1 MAQDEPESWKDKYLL
16 SIEKFEHAQQQ
27 AEQRLDILRRGVVR
41 MSLAADGL
49 DEPLDEVLA
58 ELRSSIR
65 KSEDVLELEP
75 MISRLEKCVVAL
87 DDNRKE
93 DYSSVTEMIDASL
106 AAVLETGMPR
116 KDKSAVKTFRK
127 GLPSMLQ
134 GAMINVDLWKQYIEV
149 QQPVYKYLAEL
160 EQGTKK
166 SGGLFQKLFSSTAS
180 NENGNENRETEQK
193 RDAAEESENGI
204 VDQAVEEPV
213 VADDVELG
221 KVDVDQAVAGE
232 IIAEDESI
240 ESVGE
245 AAGDQDSSVEGQ
257 EQVREEIKSR
267 TIQVFCGLVD
277 QIETPDEFD
286 GRKTDLVARLQND
299 FEWQCLPD
307 LLSEAMELVASTRK
321 VAQLEFEGFLV
332 TIHDRLQDIQDF
344 LTIAREGEEQAQL
357 NQTKLDEEVRTGLKE
372 IKASVD
378 EALDIGVL
386 KEDITTMVNQ
396 IVAVIDTFHS
406 DEKDRRYEVY
416 DRIEVLGAK
425 MEEMEAEAVH
435 LRNNLEAQRLQA
447 MRDPL
452 TELPNRQA
460 YDEQSEKE
468 FSRWKRHQRP
478 LSMAIVD
485 IDHFKKINDNLGHLR
500 GDKVLKLVAKEVQK
514 NIRSEDFVARYGG
527 EEFVVLMPDTNEPE
541 ALAAVEK
548 VRAAIECCP
557 FNFAGERVKITASF
571 GVSVLVSDD
580 TMVSCFDRVDKALYR
595 AKEAGRNRV
604 EKG

>member
-1 MAQDEPESWKDKYLL
+1 MAQDESESWKDKYLL

-27 AEQRLDILRRGVVR
+27 AEQRLDILRKGVVR

-49 DEPLDEVLA
+49 DEPLDEVLS

-75 MISRLEKCVVAL
+75 MINRLEKCVVAL
-87 DDNRKE
+87 DDHRKE
-93 DYSSVTEMIDASL
+93 DYSSATEMIDASL
-106 AAVLETGMPR
+106 VAVLETGLSR
-116 KDKSAVKTFRK
+116 KDKSAVKIFRK

-134 GAMINVDLWKQYIEV
+134 GATINVDLWKNYIGV

-180 NENGNENRETEQK
+180 NESGNREDEQK
-193 RDAAEESENGI
+193 VDVDEESDSAF
-204 VDQAVEEPV
+204 VDQAIEGSA
-213 VADDVELG
+213 VADDVEIENVETG
-221 KVDVDQAVAGE
+221 NADVEEVIAGE
-232 IIAEDESI
+232 IVAGDEST
-240 ESVGE
+240 ECVDETDGE
-245 AAGDQDSSVEGQ
+245 LGSADAGVQASSVEG
-257 EQVREEIKSR
+257 EEKVREEIKSR

-344 LTIAREGEEQAQL
+344 LAIAREGEEQAQL

-378 EALDIGVL
+378 DALDIGVL

-425 MEEMEAEAVH
+425 MEEMETEAVN

-527 EEFVVLMPDTNEPE
+527 EEFVVLMPDTNETE

-571 GVSVLVSDD
+571 GVSVLLPDD
-580 TMVSCFDRVDKALYR
+580 
-595 AKEAGRNRV
+595 
-604 EKG
+604 